1 MKKNPAQQYHSYE
14 VITQKDPKTG
24 DMMIPIPPQLLRDL
38 GWKKGDEIDFQLD
51 ENGKIIIKK
60 LSK

>member
-14 VITQKDPKTG
+14 VITQKDPETG

>member
-14 VITQKDPKTG
+14 VITQKDDTTG
-24 DMMIPIPPQLLRDL
+24 DVLIPLPPQLLRDL
-38 GWKKGDEIDFQLD
+38 GWKEGDEIDFQLD